1 MSFMRSFSKSVRPS
15 RPPQGARQ
23 SAARLGAEV
32 KRLQA
37 ALRAKTAA
45 LSAARGQLT
54 QMRAEMEQRCAAL
67 EESRQAAEAA
77 NQAKSLFLANLS
89 HEIRTPMNA
98 ILGYAQILQRA
109 PDLPSKNR
117 MAVGTIERSGL
128 HLLALIDD
136 VLDLS
141 KIEAGRMELHTSTF
155 DLNALVYD
163 LSAMF
168 QVRCEQKKLSWLAE
182 IWHPP
187 GMLVERA
194 SLPGQFDAGHDHH
207 ELAALRIMAE
217 GDERKLRQ
225 VLINLLSNAVKFTSA
240 GGIILRVTLP
250 AAQAVVG
257 ASHHHRFEV
266 IDTGP
271 GIPSQAQA
279 ELFQPFRQGTSGLKL
294 GGTGLGLAIAQR
306 LVDLM
311 GGVLRFESNL
321 GSGSTFHFSV
331 PLLPARVLAEETQQE
346 TRFRRLTPDTTIEVL
361 VVDDVLENREVLSG
375 LLRDLGC
382 QVETATNGVEAIERV
397 RSHVPHLIFMDIR
410 MPGMDGF
417 ETARRIQSEFSRD
430 GTKIVAFSACV
441 LAHERKECLAHGFHD
456 FLAKPF
462 RVDSICR
469 CLSGLL
475 GVTFESDS
483 IPAQAQPDNL
493 AHDFTALVVPEKLR
507 ERIVAATEIYNT
519 TELKRCLAEMDD
531 LGPSGGGLATAL
543 QDLLRSYNM
552 GAIRRILASTLPPPP
567 PPSVADGEN
576 RGPL

>member
-1 MSFMRSFSKSVRPS
+1 MRPS
-15 RPPQGARQ
+15 RPPRSADQ
-23 SAARLGAEV
+23 SAAQLRAEV
-32 KRLQA
+32 KRLQS

-45 LSAARGQLT
+45 LAALRGQENLK
-54 QMRAEMEQRCAAL
+54 RAELEQHCRAL
-67 EESRQAAEAA
+67 EEARQTAEAA

-98 ILGYAQILQRA
+98 ILGYAQILQRT
-109 PDLPSKNR
+109 PDLPPKNR

-141 KIEAGRMELHTSTF
+141 KIEAGRMELRNSTF
-155 DLNALVYD
+155 NLNALIYD

-187 GMLVERA
+187 GVLVEHA
-194 SLPGQFDAGHDHH
+194 TQPGQSEAEHDHH
-207 ELAALRIMAE
+207 ELAALRIMVV

-225 VLINLLSNAVKFTSA
+225 VLINLLSNAVKFTPS
-240 GGIILRVTLP
+240 GQIILRVTLP
-250 AAQAVVG
+250 AASANAG
-257 ASHHHRFEV
+257 ASRHHRFEV

-279 ELFQPFRQGTSGLKL
+279 ELFQAFRQGASGLRV
-294 GGTGLGLAIAQR
+294 GGTGLGLVIAQR

-311 GGVLRFESNL
+311 GGVLRFESN
-321 GSGSTFHFSV
+321 SGAGCTFHFSV
-331 PLLPARVLAEETQQE
+331 PLLPAGVLAGDAPAETQ
-346 TRFRRLTPDTTIEVL
+346 FRRLTPGTTIEVL
-361 VVDDVLENREVLSG
+361 VVDDVPENREVLSG

-382 QVETATNGVEAIERV
+382 QVETATSGIEALERL
-397 RSHVPHLIFMDIR
+397 RSRLPHVIFMDVR

-417 ETARRIQSEFSRD
+417 ETMRRIHSEFSRD
-430 GTKIVAFSACV
+430 VAKIVAFSACV
-441 LAHERKECLAHGFHD
+441 LAHERKECVTHGFHD

-483 IPAQAQPDNL
+483 VPPQPQVDIL
-493 AHDFTALVVPEKLR
+493 PQDFSDLVIPEKLR
-507 ERIVAATEIYNT
+507 ERIAAATEIYNT
-519 TELKRCLAEMDD
+519 TELKRCLAEVDD
-531 LGPSGGGLATAL
+531 LGPSGGGLAAAL
-543 QDLLRSYNM
+543 LDLLRSYNM
-552 GAIRRILASTLPPPP
+552 GAIRRVLASTRLPPNLPPP
-567 PPSVADGEN
+567 VVTGEN
-576 RGPL
+576 GDLL

>member
-1 MSFMRSFSKSVRPS
+1 MRPS
-15 RPPQGARQ
+15 RPAEAADQ
-23 SAARLGAEV
+23 SMARLGAEV

-45 LSAARGQLT
+45 LATLRGQHNL
-54 QMRAEMEQRCAAL
+54 MRTEL
-67 EESRQAAEAA
+67 EERCRSLEEAREAAEAA

-109 PDLPSKNR
+109 PDLPPKNR

-141 KIEAGRMELHTSTF
+141 KIEAGRMELRSSTF

-187 GMLVERA
+187 GMLLERA
-194 SLPGQFDAGHDHH
+194 NLPGQFDAVHDHH
-207 ELAALRIMAE
+207 DLAALRIMVE

-225 VLINLLSNAVKFTSA
+225 VLINLLSNAVKFTSS
-240 GGIILRVTLP
+240 GEIVLRLTLP
-250 AAQAVVG
+250 AAG
-257 ASHHHRFEV
+257 ASQHRFEV

-279 ELFQPFRQGTSGLKL
+279 ELFQAFRQGASGLKI
-294 GGTGLGLAIAQR
+294 GGTGLGLVIAQR

-311 GGVLRFESNL
+311 GGVLRFESDS
-321 GSGSTFHFSV
+321 GAGSTFHFTV
-331 PLLPARVLAEETQQE
+331 PLLPAGVLAGDAHLETQ
-346 TRFRRLTPDTTIEVL
+346 FRRLAPGTTLEVL
-361 VVDDVLENREVLSG
+361 VVDDVPENRDVLSS
-375 LLRDLGC
+375 LLRELGC
-382 QVETATNGVEAIERV
+382 QVETATNGLEALERL
-397 RSHVPHLIFMDIR
+397 RSRLPQVIFMDIR

-417 ETARRIQSEFSRD
+417 ETVRRIHSEFSRD
-430 GTKIVAFSACV
+430 VTKIVAFSACV
-441 LAHERKECLAHGFHD
+441 LAHERKECLAHGFHG

-483 IPAQAQPDNL
+483 IPAQPQLDILPQ
-493 AHDFTALVVPEKLR
+493 DFSDLVIPEPLR
-507 ERIVAATEIYNT
+507 ERIAAATEIYNT
-519 TELKRCLAEMDD
+519 TELKRCLAEVDD
-531 LGPSGGGLATAL
+531 LGPSGVGLATAL
-543 QDLLRSYNM
+543 LDLLRSYNM
-552 GAIRRILASTLPPPP
+552 GAIRRILASTRLPSPLSPPP
-567 PPSVADGEN
+567 AATGEN
-576 RGPL
+576 GDPL